1 MAFVDNGLPFVN
13 DGNMFDLIKRRSAMA
28 REKSTKNG
36 SHELE
41 DVLYEKKGRLA
52 RITINRPDVRNAL
65 RSKTREELAVAFENA
80 WLDDEVGVIVLTGAG
95 DKAFCAGG
103 DLSLVTDPK
112 KKIDAYFMFVHY
124 RLATA
129 MRCNGKPIIARVS
142 GFCIGGGNELNL
154 LCDLTIASDDS
165 VFGQAGPL
173 VGSAPI
179 WYGTQMLPRS
189 VGEKKAR
196 EIVYLCNRYTAEEAE
211 RMGWVNKVVP
221 KDKLDEEVD
230 AWCKRLLEMSP
241 QSLRI
246 AKFSLNFASDTA
258 FPQITHGLELARFF
272 IKSPEM
278 VEGATAFM
286 EKRKP
291 DFYRVR

>member
-1 MAFVDNGLPFVN
+1 MV
-13 DGNMFDLIKRRSAMA
+13 KK
-28 REKSTKNG
+28 KSTKNE
-36 SHELE
+36 SLE
-41 DVLYEKKGRLA
+41 FEDILYEKKERIA
-52 RITINRPDVRNAL
+52 RITINRPDVRNAM
-65 RSKTREELAVAFENA
+65 RSKTREELAIALEDG
-80 WLDDEVGVIVLTGAG
+80 WLDDEVGIIALTGAG

-112 KKIDAYFMFVHY
+112 KKVNASSMLSYY

-129 MRCNGKPIIARVS
+129 MRCNGKPIIARVN
-142 GFCIGGGNELNL
+142 GFCIGAGNELNL
-154 LCDLTIASDDS
+154 LCDLTIASEDS

-221 KDKLDEEVD
+221 KDNLDEEVE

-258 FPQITHGLELARFF
+258 FPQIAHGLELSRFF

-278 VEGATAFM
+278 VEGATAFL

-291 DFYRVR
+291 DFWKVK

>member
-1 MAFVDNGLPFVN
+1 
-13 DGNMFDLIKRRSAMA
+13 MA
-28 REKSTKNG
+28 REKSMKNR
-36 SHELE
+36 SPEFE
-41 DVLYEKKGRLA
+41 DILYEKKHRIA
-52 RITINRPDVRNAL
+52 RITINRPDLRNAL
-65 RSKTREELAVAFENA
+65 RSKTRQELAVAFENA
-80 WLDDEVGVIVLTGAG
+80 WLDDEVGIIVLTGAG

-112 KKIDAYFMFVHY
+112 KKVDAYFMLVHY

-129 MRCNGKPIIARVS
+129 MRCNGKPIIARVN
-142 GFCIGGGNELNL
+142 GFCIGGGNELNM

-196 EIVYLCNRYTAEEAE
+196 EIVYLCNRYKAQEAE

-221 KDKLDEEVD
+221 KDKLDEEVN
-230 AWCKRLLEMSP
+230 AWCQRLLEMSP

-246 AKFSLNFASDTA
+246 AKLSLNFASDTA